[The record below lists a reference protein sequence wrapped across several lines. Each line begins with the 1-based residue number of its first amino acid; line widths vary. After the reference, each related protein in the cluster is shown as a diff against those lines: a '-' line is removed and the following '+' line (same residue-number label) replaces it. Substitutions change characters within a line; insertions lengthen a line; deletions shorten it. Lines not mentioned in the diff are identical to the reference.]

1 MTRRGDVV
9 LFDFPY
15 ADGTGSKVRPA
26 LVVQNDAD
34 NRRLKQTI
42 LAMITGNTRH
52 AHEPTQLLIDTT
64 TPDGKRSGLAG
75 TSAVKCNVLVTV
87 VQADVKRTIGRL
99 SDGLMDAADDCLKAA
114 LELS

>member
-1 MTRRGDVV
+1 
-9 LFDFPY
+9 
-15 ADGTGSKVRPA
+15 
-26 LVVQNDAD
+26 VQNDAD

-75 TSAVKCNVLVTV
+75 
-87 VQADVKRTIGRL
+87 RRL
-99 SDGLMDAADDCLKAA
+99 SNAM
-114 LELS
+114 SSSPSFRWI

>member
-26 LVVQNDAD
+26 LVVQNDVD

-52 AHEPTQLLIDTT
+52 AREPTQLLIDTP
-64 TPDGKRSGLAG
+64 TPDGKASGLAG
-75 TSAVKCNVLVTV
+75 TSAVKCSVLVTV
-87 VQADVKRTIGRL
+87 VQSDVKRTIGRL

-114 LELS
+114 LDLL